1 MRILTISA
9 LCVCLLSPVLAQDR
23 PGLQGEADI
32 ENSLRIVATVEV
44 LRDNCDALDLRK
56 IKAVM
61 YVRGIQSRARKLG
74 YSDAEIE
81 AYVDDDAQRGRLEG
95 IAMAYLQSK
104 DAVPGD
110 AGSFCAVAKGE
121 MAAKSTVGGL
131 LKGG

>member
-1 MRILTISA
+1 MRFIATAA
-9 LCVCLLSPVLAQDR
+9 LCAFLSAPALAQDR
-23 PGLQGEADI
+23 PGLQGEPEI

-56 IKAVM
+56 IKALM

-81 AYVDDDAQRGRLEG
+81 SYVDDDTQKERLEG
-95 IAMAYLQSK
+95 IAMSYLQSK
-104 DAVPGD
+104 GAVPGD
-110 AGSFCAVAKGE
+110 AASFCAVARGE
-121 MAAKSTVGGL
+121 MAAESTVGGL